1 MKTVFDNIERAL
13 PVIRVNNRDLNLAFY
28 KETLGLKV
36 ISEENAL
43 AMLGSQAAK
52 TRTDTRLILEESPSM
67 RTRAVAGVKKL
78 RKIVIESP
86 EFTEGFEAT
95 SPEGDLFEIV
105 PSQSETQDI
114 KITEIQLN
122 TSNLK
127 DALAFYVEGFGLSEK
142 DNVVQLPFGK
152 ISYTAAQGPDLLT
165 SPEEVWD
172 LEIIEYE
179 VAPEV
184 DLHHIA
190 MQLDDLGLDY
200 YVDKKG
206 KILTLTDGQN
216 LEIWFMK

>member
-1 MKTVFDNIERAL
+1 MKTVFDNIKRAV

-43 AMLGSQAAK
+43 AMLGSKSAK

-67 RTRAVAGVKKL
+67 RTRAVDGVKKL

-95 SPEGDLFEIV
+95 SPEGDVFEIV
-105 PSQSETQDI
+105 PSQSDTQDI

-127 DALAFYVEGFGLSEK
+127 DVLAFYVEGFGLNEK
-142 DNVVQLPFGK
+142 NQVVQFPFGQ
-152 ISYTAAQGPDLLT
+152 ISYFEAQGSDLLT
-165 SPEEVWD
+165 NPEEVWD
-172 LEIIEYE
+172 IEIIEFE

-190 MQLDDLGLDY
+190 TQLDDLGLAY
-200 YVDKKG
+200 YGDKKG

>member
-1 MKTVFDNIERAL
+1 MKTVFDNIERAV

-114 KITEIQLN
+114 EITEIQLN

>member
-1 MKTVFDNIERAL
+1 MKTVFDNITKSV
-13 PVIRVNNRDLNLAFY
+13 PVIRMNNRDLNLAFY

-43 AMLGSQAAK
+43 AMLGSKSAK
-52 TRTDTRLILEESPSM
+52 TRMDTRLILEESPSM
-67 RTRAVAGVKKL
+67 RTRAVNGVKKL

-95 SPEGDLFEIV
+95 SPEGDVFEIV
-105 PSQSETQDI
+105 PSQSDSLDI

-122 TSNLK
+122 TSNIK
-127 DALAFYVEGFGLSEK
+127 NTLAFYVEGFGLTEK
-142 DNVVQLPFGK
+142 KNAVQLPFGK
-152 ISYTAAQGPDLLT
+152 ISYFEAQGPDLLAN
-165 SPEEVWD
+165 PEEVWD
-172 LEIIEYE
+172 LEIIEFE

-184 DLHHIA
+184 DLHQIA
-190 MQLDDLGLDY
+190 SQLDDLGLDY

-216 LEIWFMK
+216 IEIWFVK

>member
-1 MKTVFDNIERAL
+1 MKTVFDNIKRAV

-36 ISEENAL
+36 ISEENAW
-43 AMLGSQAAK
+43 AMLGGKSAK

-67 RTRAVAGVKKL
+67 RTRTVDGVKKL

-95 SPEGDLFEIV
+95 SPEGDVFEIV

-114 KITEIQLN
+114 KIIDIQLN
-122 TSNLK
+122 ASHLE
-127 DALAFYVEGFGLSEK
+127 DVLAFYVDGFGLTE
-142 DNVVQLPFGK
+142 NNHVVQLPFGK
-152 ISYTAAQGPDLLT
+152 ISYFDAQGPDLLT
-165 SPEEVWD
+165 NPEEVWD
-172 LEIIEYE
+172 LEIIEFE
-179 VAPEV
+179 VCPEV
-184 DLHHIA
+184 DLHQIA
-190 MQLDDLGLDY
+190 AQLDDLGLDY

-216 LEIWFMK
+216 IEIWFTK

>member
-1 MKTVFDNIERAL
+1 MKTVFDNIKRAV

-43 AMLGSQAAK
+43 AMLGSKSAK

-67 RTRAVAGVKKL
+67 RTRAVDGVKKL

-95 SPEGDLFEIV
+95 SPEGDVFEIV
-105 PSQSETQDI
+105 PSQSDTQDI

-127 DALAFYVEGFGLSEK
+127 DVLAFYVEGFGLNEK
-142 DNVVQLPFGK
+142 IRLFNFPLVK
-152 ISYTAAQGPDLLT
+152 SR
-165 SPEEVWD
+165 
-172 LEIIEYE
+172 
-179 VAPEV
+179 
-184 DLHHIA
+184 
-190 MQLDDLGLDY
+190 
-200 YVDKKG
+200 
-206 KILTLTDGQN
+206 ILKRKAL
-216 LEIWFMK
+216 IC

>member
-1 MKTVFDNIERAL
+1 MKTVFDNIERAV

-43 AMLGSQAAK
+43 AMLGSQSAK

-95 SPEGDLFEIV
+95 SPEGDVFEIV

-122 TSNLK
+122 TNNLK
-127 DALAFYVEGFGLSEK
+127 DALAFYVEGFGLNEK

-152 ISYTAAQGPDLLT
+152 ISYVAAQGPDLLT

-190 MQLDDLGLDY
+190 TQLDDLGLDY

>member
-1 MKTVFDNIERAL
+1 M
-13 PVIRVNNRDLNLAFY
+13 
-28 KETLGLKV
+28 
-36 ISEENAL
+36 
-43 AMLGSQAAK
+43 
-52 TRTDTRLILEESPSM
+52 
-67 RTRAVAGVKKL
+67 
-78 RKIVIESP
+78 
-86 EFTEGFEAT
+86 
-95 SPEGDLFEIV
+95 
-105 PSQSETQDI
+105 
-114 KITEIQLN
+114 
-122 TSNLK
+122 K

>member
-1 MKTVFDNIERAL
+1 MKTVFDNIERAV

-28 KETLGLKV
+28 METLGLKV

>member
-1 MKTVFDNIERAL
+1 
-13 PVIRVNNRDLNLAFY
+13 
-28 KETLGLKV
+28 
-36 ISEENAL
+36 
-43 AMLGSQAAK
+43 MLGSKSAR

-67 RTRAVAGVKKL
+67 RTRAVDGVKKL

-95 SPEGDLFEIV
+95 SPEGDVFEIV

-114 KITEIQLN
+114 RIAEIQLN

-127 DALAFYVEGFGLSEK
+127 DTLAFYIEGFGLNEK
-142 DNVVQLPFGK
+142 DNVVQFPFGQ
-152 ISYTAAQGPDLLT
+152 ISYTEAQGPDLLT

-172 LEIIEYE
+172 LEIIEFE

-190 MQLDDLGLDY
+190 TQLDDLGLDY